1 VPGAESITSGVVAIV
16 VEKKKQRRRNMKNS
30 ITACNEFIVHF
41 KMRRYV
47 EGDLPRRREE
57 HRYIHGDRTTHRL
70 PMRQGWSDSAP
81 VTAPVPFEMN

>member
-47 EGDLPRRREE
+47 EVICQGV
-57 HRYIHGDRTTHRL
+57 
-70 PMRQGWSDSAP
+70 MRNIDTSMGTERPIDYPCATAG
-81 VTAPVPFEMN
+81 VTQPP